1 MCHMGRTSNN
11 RIVPRTTRKESNIQ
25 KLNSSKVR
33 TVLIQYCGFSSPFY
47 TLGRVGIEW
56 KSDKIIII
64 QSVSFSHHQLVISK
78 APTPPKNLPTPISML
93 HLWKL
98 TAQPMPSTGL
108 HKGLKYFL
116 EKPPNFLTCSC
127 GFLHCN
133 NLFQFTFQLFQIS
146 LAYSHEQKHVLL
158 LRKSTFTKMLENI
171 LFQ

>member
-1 MCHMGRTSNN
+1 MGMMCIALREIAHRMTYKND
-11 RIVPRTTRKESNIQ
+11 
-25 KLNSSKVR
+25 
-33 TVLIQYCGFSSPFY
+33 F
-47 TLGRVGIEW
+47 GRVGIEW

-108 HKGLKYFL
+108 RNGSKYFF
-116 EKPPNFLTCSC
+116 EKLPNILTCSC

-133 NLFQFTFQLFQIS
+133 NLFQFIFQWFQIS
-146 LAYSHEQKHVLL
+146 IAYSHEQKHVLL
-158 LRKSTFTKMLENI
+158 FRKSASIKTLK
-171 LFQ
+171 LFCFNNCSDPSLFEKKSLSLSLISQSIRTIF